1 MCLASDFHRH
11 VRNGRVL
18 HELHR
23 LDDSRAAGGC
33 RRSSARGRCSSTAA
47 AEAGADAAG
56 EVEQP
61 EALRRLVRLAL
72 GDGQRVAR
80 AVEVAEGAAQPAR
93 VALPP
98 VDDVEACRVRQLAQQ
113 SGVVASEWTLLD
125 ASPTPK
131 RTDFAEQPVG
141 CGEVEVELLRW
152 QRELLA
158 YVSEVER
165 W

>member
-1 MCLASDFHRH
+1 MVFVTYLLTSLAP
-11 VRNGRVL
+11 
-18 HELHR
+18 
-23 LDDSRAAGGC
+23 AQ
-33 RRSSARGRCSSTAA
+33 
-47 AEAGADAAG
+47 AGADAAD

-61 EALRRLVRLAL
+61 EALGRLVRLAL

-125 ASPTPK
+125 ANEP
-131 RTDFAEQPVG
+131 DAEAHR
-141 CGEVEVELLRW
+141 LRGAAR
-152 QRELLA
+152 RE
-158 YVSEVER
+158 
-165 W
+165 